1 MTSRRGFLAAAS
13 MGALGAW
20 PGRAAFAKERP
31 SPAAVPSSA
40 LVKAPRLRVGDTVGL
55 IAPANATF
63 LEVELQ
69 LAVETLEAMGLR
81 ARVGAHV
88 LDRYGYLAGRD
99 RDRAS
104 DVNALFAD
112 REVQAVLAL
121 RGGWGSARLL
131 PHLDYGAIRRQP
143 KVLMGYSDVTAL
155 LNAVHAKTG
164 LVTFH
169 GPVGIST
176 WTPFSVEHMAAV
188 LFEGEAPTLAN
199 PTSTGEGLVQTEDRI
214 QVITPGRARGRLVGG
229 NLTVLS
235 AIVGSPYVPD
245 LDGAILF
252 LEDTGEQVYRMDR
265 MLTHLKLAGL
275 LARIKGFVFGRC
287 TDCKPGDGY
296 GALTLDEVFDDH
308 VKPLGVPAFRG
319 AMIGHIDR
327 QFTVPVG
334 LPAEID
340 AEAGTIRLLEPAVA

>member
-1 MTSRRGFLAAAS
+1 MIGRRRFLGAAGLAGLGLAA
-13 MGALGAW
+13 
-20 PGRAAFAKERP
+20 R
-31 SPAAVPSSA
+31 PAAAAVA
-40 LVKAPRLRVGDTVGL
+40 AVKPPRLRVGDTVGL

-63 LEVELQ
+63 LEVDLEI
-69 LAVETLEAMGLR
+69 ARETLEALSLR
-81 ARVGAHV
+81 VKAGAHL

-99 RDRAS
+99 ADRAS

-112 REVQAVLAL
+112 REVRAVLAL
-121 RGGWGSARLL
+121 RGGWGSARIL
-131 PHLDYGAIRRQP
+131 PHLDYAAIRRNP

-155 LNAVHAKTG
+155 LNAVHARTG

-188 LFEGEAPTLAN
+188 LFEGDAPTLAN
-199 PTSTGEGLVQTEDRI
+199 PVELREGLVQVEDRV
-214 QVITPGRARGRLVGG
+214 QTITPGRARGRLLGG

-235 AIVGSPYVPD
+235 AMVGTPYVPAM
-245 LDGAILF
+245 DGAILF
-252 LEDTGEQVYRMDR
+252 LEDTGEAVYRMDR

-275 LARIKGFVFGRC
+275 LGRIKGFVFGRC
-287 TDCKPGDGY
+287 TDCKPGEGY
-296 GALTLDEVFDDH
+296 GALTLDEVLADH
-308 VKPLGVPAFRG
+308 VKSLGVPAFRG

-334 LPAEID
+334 LEAEID
-340 AEAGTIRLLEPAVA
+340 ADAGTIRLLEPAVV

>member
-1 MTSRRGFLAAAS
+1 MRSRRAFLGAAGAGALGLLARPAAAS
-13 MGALGAW
+13 
-20 PGRAAFAKERP
+20 
-31 SPAAVPSSA
+31 AAVKPQ
-40 LVKAPRLRVGDTVGL
+40 RLRVGDTVGL

-63 LEVELQ
+63 LPVELDI
-69 LAVETLEAMGLR
+69 ARETLEALSLR
-81 ARVGAHV
+81 VKTGAHL
-88 LDRYGYLAGRD
+88 LDRHGYLAGRD
-99 RDRAS
+99 ADRAA
-104 DVNALFAD
+104 DVNALFSD
-112 REVQAVLAL
+112 PDVRAVLAL

-131 PHLDYGAIRRQP
+131 PHLDYAAIRRHP

-155 LNAVHAKTG
+155 LNAVHARTG

-188 LFEGEAPTLAN
+188 LFEGEALTLAN
-199 PTSTGEGLVQTEDRI
+199 PVELREGLVQVEDRV
-214 QVITPGRARGRLVGG
+214 QTITPGRARGRLVGG

-235 AIVGSPYVPD
+235 AIVGTPYVPEM
-245 LDGAILF
+245 DGAILF
-252 LEDTGEQVYRMDR
+252 LEDTGEAVYRMDR

-275 LARIKGFVFGRC
+275 LGRIKGFVFGRC
-287 TDCKPGDGY
+287 TDCKPGEGY
-296 GALTLDEVFDDH
+296 GALTLDEVFADH

-319 AMIGHIDR
+319 SMIGHLDR

-340 AEAGTIRLLEPAVA
+340 AEAGTIRLLEPAVV

>member
-1 MTSRRGFLAAAS
+1 MGSLGA
-13 MGALGAW
+13 GALGLWARHA
-20 PGRAAFAKERP
+20 GAAGTVLKP
-31 SPAAVPSSA
+31 
-40 LVKAPRLRVGDTVGL
+40 PRLRVGDAVGL

-63 LEVELQ
+63 LQVELDV
-69 LAVETLEAMGLR
+69 ARETLEALSLR
-81 ARVGAHV
+81 VKAGPHL

-99 RDRAS
+99 ADRAS
-104 DVNALFAD
+104 DVNALFVD
-112 REVQAVLAL
+112 PDVRAVLAL

-131 PHLDYGAIRRQP
+131 PHLDYAAIRRHP
-143 KVLMGYSDVTAL
+143 KILMGYSDVTAL
-155 LNAVHAKTG
+155 LNAVNARTG

-188 LFEGEAPTLAN
+188 LFEGDAPTLAN
-199 PTSTGEGLVQTEDRI
+199 PVELREGLVQAEDRI
-214 QVITPGRARGRLVGG
+214 QTITPGRARGRGRLVGG

-235 AIVGSPYVPD
+235 AIVGTPYVPD

-252 LEDTGEQVYRMDR
+252 LEDTGEAVYRMDR
-265 MLTHLKLAGL
+265 MLTQLKLAGL
-275 LARIKGFVFGRC
+275 LGRIRGFVFGRC
-287 TDCKPGDGY
+287 TDCKPGEGY
-296 GALTLDEVFDDH
+296 GALTLDEVLADH
-308 VKPLGVPAFRG
+308 VKPFGVPAFRG

-340 AEAGTIRLLEPAVA
+340 ADAGTIRLLEPAVV

>member
-1 MTSRRGFLAAAS
+1 MTGRRGFLRAAGA
-13 MGALGAW
+13 GALGLCAR
-20 PGRAAFAKERP
+20 PARAAQG
-31 SPAAVPSSA
+31 
-40 LVKAPRLRVGDTVGL
+40 LVKPPRLRLGDTVGL

-63 LEVELQ
+63 LPVELDV
-69 LAVETLEAMGLR
+69 ARETLEALGLR
-81 ARVGAHV
+81 VKAGAHL

-99 RDRAS
+99 ADRAS

-112 REVQAVLAL
+112 PEVRAVLAL

-131 PHLDYGAIRRQP
+131 PHLDYAALRRHP
-143 KVLMGYSDVTAL
+143 KILMGYSDVTAL
-155 LNAVHAKTG
+155 LNAVHARTG
-164 LVTFH
+164 MVTFH

-176 WTPFSVEHMAAV
+176 WTPFSIESMAAV
-188 LFEGEAPTLAN
+188 LFEGDTPTLAN
-199 PTSTGEGLVQTEDRI
+199 PAELRDGLVQVEDRI
-214 QVITPGRARGRLVGG
+214 QTITPGRARGRLLGG

-235 AIVGSPYVPD
+235 AIVGTPYLPD

-252 LEDTGEQVYRMDR
+252 LEDTGEAIYRMDR
-265 MLTHLKLAGL
+265 MLTQLKLAGL
-275 LARIKGFVFGRC
+275 LGRIKGFVFGRC
-287 TDCKPGDGY
+287 TDCKPGEGY
-296 GALTLDEVFDDH
+296 GALTLDEVFADH

-340 AEAGTIRLLEPAVA
+340 ADAGTIRLLEPAVT

>member
-1 MTSRRGFLAAAS
+1 VTGRRAFLRAAGA
-13 MGALGAW
+13 GALGLCAR
-20 PGRAAFAKERP
+20 PVRAAQG
-31 SPAAVPSSA
+31 
-40 LVKAPRLRVGDTVGL
+40 LVKPPRLRLGDTVGL

-63 LEVELQ
+63 LPVELDV
-69 LAVETLEAMGLR
+69 ARETLEALGLR
-81 ARVGAHV
+81 VKAGAHL

-99 RDRAS
+99 ADRAA

-112 REVQAVLAL
+112 PDVHAVLAL

-131 PHLDYGAIRRQP
+131 PHLDYAAIRRHP
-143 KVLMGYSDVTAL
+143 KILMGYSDVTAL
-155 LNAVHAKTG
+155 LNAVHARTG
-164 LVTFH
+164 MVTFH

-176 WTPFSVEHMAAV
+176 LTPFSIESMAAV
-188 LFEGEAPTLAN
+188 LFEGDAPTLAN
-199 PTSTGEGLVQTEDRI
+199 PAELRDGLVQVEDRI
-214 QVITPGRARGRLVGG
+214 QTLTPGRARGRLLGG

-235 AIVGSPYVPD
+235 AIVGTPYLPD

-252 LEDTGEQVYRMDR
+252 LEDTGEAIYRMDR

-275 LARIKGFVFGRC
+275 LGRIKGFVFGRC
-287 TDCKPGDGY
+287 TDCKPGEGY
-296 GALTLDEVFDDH
+296 GALTLDEVFADH

-340 AEAGTIRLLEPAVA
+340 AGAGTIRLLEPAVV

>member
-1 MTSRRGFLAAAS
+1 LTRRRAFLRAAGA
-13 MGALGAW
+13 GALGLCA
-20 PGRAAFAKERP
+20 R
-31 SPAAVPSSA
+31 PAASA
-40 LVKAPRLRVGDTVGL
+40 SGIVKPKHLRLGDTVGL

-63 LEVELQ
+63 LQVELDV
-69 LAVETLEAMGLR
+69 ARETLEALGLR
-81 ARVGAHV
+81 VKAGAHL

-99 RDRAS
+99 ADRAA

-112 REVQAVLAL
+112 RDVRAVLAL

-131 PHLDYGAIRRQP
+131 PHLDYAAIRRHP

-155 LNAVHAKTG
+155 LNAVQARTG

-176 WTPFSVEHMAAV
+176 WTPFSIESMAAV
-188 LFEGEAPTLAN
+188 LFEGDTPTLAN
-199 PTSTGEGLVQTEDRI
+199 PVELRDGLVQVEDRI
-214 QVITPGRARGRLVGG
+214 QTITPGRARGRLLGG
-229 NLTVLS
+229 NLTVLT
-235 AIVGSPYVPD
+235 AIVGTPYLPD

-252 LEDTGEQVYRMDR
+252 LEDTGEAVYRMDR

-275 LARIKGFVFGRC
+275 LDRIKGFVFGRC
-287 TDCKPGDGY
+287 TDCKPGEGY
-296 GALTLDEVFDDH
+296 GALTLDEVFADH

-319 AMIGHIDR
+319 SMIGHIDR

-340 AEAGTIRLLEPAVA
+340 ADAGTIRLLEPAVV

>member
-1 MTSRRGFLAAAS
+1 MSGRRSFLRAAGA
-13 MGALGAW
+13 GALGLCA
-20 PGRAAFAKERP
+20 R
-31 SPAAVPSSA
+31 PAASA
-40 LVKAPRLRVGDTVGL
+40 SGIVKPPRLRLGDTVGL

-63 LEVELQ
+63 LQVELDV
-69 LAVETLEAMGLR
+69 ARETLEALGLR
-81 ARVGAHV
+81 VKAGAHL

-99 RDRAS
+99 ADRAA

-112 REVQAVLAL
+112 RDVRAVLAL

-131 PHLDYGAIRRQP
+131 PHLDYAAIRRHP

-155 LNAVHAKTG
+155 LNAVHARTG

-176 WTPFSVEHMAAV
+176 WTPFSIESMAAV
-188 LFEGEAPTLAN
+188 LFEGDTPTLAN
-199 PTSTGEGLVQTEDRI
+199 PVELRDGLVQVEDRI
-214 QVITPGRARGRLVGG
+214 QTITAGRARGRLLGG
-229 NLTVLS
+229 NLTVLT
-235 AIVGSPYVPD
+235 AIVGTPYLPD

-252 LEDTGEQVYRMDR
+252 LEDTGEAVYRMDR

-275 LARIKGFVFGRC
+275 LGRIKGFVFGRC
-287 TDCKPGDGY
+287 TDCKPGEGY
-296 GALTLDEVFDDH
+296 GALTLDEVFADH

-319 AMIGHIDR
+319 SMIGHIDR

-340 AEAGTIRLLEPAVA
+340 ADAGTIRLLEPAVV

>member
-1 MTSRRGFLAAAS
+1 MSSRRRFLSAAGV
-13 MGALGAW
+13 GALGFWA
-20 PGRAAFAKERP
+20 R
-31 SPAAVPSSA
+31 PAASA
-40 LVKAPRLRVGDTVGL
+40 VTIVKPPRLRIGDTVGL

-63 LEVELQ
+63 LPVELDV
-69 LAVETLEAMGLR
+69 ARETLEALSLR
-81 ARVGAHV
+81 VKTGAHL

-99 RDRAS
+99 ADRAA

-112 REVQAVLAL
+112 PDVRAVLAL

-131 PHLDYGAIRRQP
+131 PHLDYPALRRHP
-143 KVLMGYSDVTAL
+143 KILMGYSDVTAL
-155 LNAVHAKTG
+155 LNAVHARTG

-188 LFEGEAPTLAN
+188 LFEGEALTLAN
-199 PTSTGEGLVQTEDRI
+199 PVELREGLVQVEDRV
-214 QVITPGRARGRLVGG
+214 QTITPGRARGRLVGG

-235 AIVGSPYVPD
+235 AIVGTPYVPEM
-245 LDGAILF
+245 DGAILF
-252 LEDTGEQVYRMDR
+252 LEDTGEAVYRMDR

-275 LARIKGFVFGRC
+275 LGRIKGFVFGRC
-287 TDCKPGDGY
+287 TDCKPGEGY
-296 GALTLDEVFDDH
+296 GALTLDEVLADH

-319 AMIGHIDR
+319 SMIGHIDR

-340 AEAGTIRLLEPAVA
+340 ADAGTIRLLEPAVA